1 METWNIC
8 DRQQFYDNSILSG
21 TKIACADLSCFQWFY
36 DNSILSGTKI
46 VCIFLKPCYKFY
58 DNSILSGT
66 KIEVK
71 SSIEDFQF
79 YDNSILSGT
88 KISNSN
94 IIVIKFTIIIFLYH
108 FYLLKRYYYTIF
120 SL

>member
-1 METWNIC
+1 MTNFNSFALVWFYDNSILSGTKISSLY
-8 DRQQFYDNSILSG
+8 QKMSFLFYDNSILSG
-21 TKIACADLSCFQWFY
+21 TKIASHVTHFSAGFTITQFFQV
-36 DNSILSGTKI
+36 L
-46 VCIFLKPCYKFY
+46 
-58 DNSILSGT
+58 
-66 KIEVK
+66 K
-71 SSIEDFQF
+71 SSVISAFIPSEF